1 MTTRRLHCLAAGVI
15 LLVVPACLCA
25 GTVRSGMFFSRL
37 LNRNMTYNV
46 YLPTGYDS
54 LQRAGKR
61 FPVVYLLHGLSGTAD
76 AWHLINGPNNP
87 EVDKI
92 IDSVSFIAVAPS
104 DQIADSWWMDSP
116 ILTNQKYSSYL
127 STEFKG
133 LIDSLYATLP
143 DRDHTGLAGVSMGGY
158 GALHNLMLFP
168 HEYCAGFGMLPAVS
182 FLDTAWRN
190 LMSLP
195 TVLGDY
201 KEYPQNWANEDI
213 LSNCSRF
220 KGLEVSIAFYTTE
233 ADFFNKDIV
242 NLDSTLV
249 ALGIPHECTIFKT
262 GAHNYPTPDR
272 MLFVLRW
279 FDGLFTASTN
289 RVTRPGAYAAANGQ
303 YKNRYCLRLNTA
315 RCGRG
320 PSIYIYDDVK
330 GEAWSVSGR
339 KIIK

>member
-1 MTTRRLHCLAAGVI
+1 MIARRLHFLAAGVI
-15 LLVVPACLCA
+15 LLAVPACLCA

-104 DQIADSWWMDSP
+104 DQVGNSWWMDSP

-143 DRDHTGLAGVSMGGY
+143 DRDHTGLAGISMGGY

-190 LMSLP
+190 ALSLP

-201 KEYPQNWANEDI
+201 RECPKNWVDADI
-213 LSNCSRF
+213 LSNSSRF
-220 KGLEVSIAFYTTE
+220 KGLDVSMAFYTTE
-233 ADFFNKDIV
+233 ADFFYKDIV
-242 NLDSTLV
+242 NLDSAFM

-279 FDGLFTASTN
+279 FDKLFKTTS
-289 RVTRPGAYAAANGQ
+289 NG
-303 YKNRYCLRLNTA
+303 TA
-315 RCGRG
+315 RASAHGAGAGPHKTNYGLRFKKGCGRG
-320 PSIYIYDDVK
+320 AAVLICDKKNKTV
-330 GEAWSVSGR
+330 WSATGR
-339 KIIK
+339 KIDR